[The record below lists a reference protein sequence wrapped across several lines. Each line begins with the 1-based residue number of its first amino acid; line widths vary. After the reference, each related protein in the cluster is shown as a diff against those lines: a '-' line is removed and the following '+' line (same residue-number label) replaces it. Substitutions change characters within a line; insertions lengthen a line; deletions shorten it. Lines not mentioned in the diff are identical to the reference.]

1 MALKINNKYA
11 EVKINHKPLE
21 VSYKWYRGASRYNN
35 GATRYGKKYLL
46 RLIIARAFELK
57 MRSFKMILIFLLLF
71 QNTVFTQIVKTDINL
86 LKFKCPDTARAEFIT
101 TKGNFT
107 VEIYRQWSPLGA
119 DRFYQLIKSGY
130 YNNTILFRVVKDYL
144 VQFGVSEDKTKNIF
158 WQSRNLKDEP
168 VVGSNT
174 EGTLS
179 YSRGNP
185 NTRKTSVFINLR
197 DNTTY
202 DTITIAG
209 VKGFVPFARITSGLE
224 VAKSFFSEYGNDT
237 MKSADTIYFKG
248 NAWMQK
254 KFPGLDMIKE
264 VRIIR

>member
-1 MALKINNKYA
+1 MKRCIVLLAVVMIMANSSQAQL
-11 EVKINHKPLE
+11 
-21 VSYKWYRGASRYNN
+21 
-35 GATRYGKKYLL
+35 
-46 RLIIARAFELK
+46 
-57 MRSFKMILIFLLLF
+57 
-71 QNTVFTQIVKTDINL
+71 VKTDANL
-86 LKFKCPDTARAEFIT
+86 LKLKCPDTARAEFIT

-158 WQSRNLKDEP
+158 WQGKNLKDEP

-174 EGTLS
+174 AGTLS

-202 DTITIAG
+202 DTVTIAG
-209 VKGFVPFARITSGLE
+209 VKGFVPFAKIISGMD
-224 VAKSFFSEYGNDT
+224 VAKSFFSDYGNDT

-254 KFPGLDMIKE
+254 KFPGLDILKE
-264 VRIIR
+264 VRIVK